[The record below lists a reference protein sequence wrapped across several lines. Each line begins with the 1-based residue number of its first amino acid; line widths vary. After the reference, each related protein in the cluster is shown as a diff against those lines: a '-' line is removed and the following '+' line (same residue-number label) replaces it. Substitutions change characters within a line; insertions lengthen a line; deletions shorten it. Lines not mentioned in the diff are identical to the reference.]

1 MIETDSVEKLF
12 VLKNEKEQENYIKL
26 LPFIDNEYLEVIIAA
41 IELIKQRTNS
51 MLNEH
56 IHVALT
62 DHLMFALTRVITRA
76 WK

>member
-1 MIETDSVEKLF
+1 MKRNKKIIL
-12 VLKNEKEQENYIKL
+12 NCCL
-26 LPFIDNEYLEVIIAA
+26 LLDNEYLEVIIAA

-62 DHLMFALTRVITRA
+62 DHLMFALTRVTQGHGNEKSIFN
-76 WK
+76 